1 MSNVETRSI
10 ARFEGN
16 SRRAG
21 RRGSSKCG
29 KPSLPSL
36 SSPASSLLSAAAVT
50 SAMDR
55 RFAAGFL
62 GAAAPS
68 ELTVTAR
75 FFVGFFFFFG
85 FFDQGL

>member
-1 MSNVETRSI
+1 MSNVDARDRSN
-10 ARFEGN
+10 EVT
-16 SRRAG
+16 SCRAG

-62 GAAAPS
+62 GGAAPS

-75 FFVGFFFFFG
+75 FFVDFFFFG
-85 FFDQGL
+85 FFDHGL

>member
-1 MSNVETRSI
+1 MSNVDARDRSN
-10 ARFEGN
+10 EVT
-16 SRRAG
+16 SCRAG

-75 FFVGFFFFFG
+75 FFVGFFFFG